1 MAKDKKKKD
10 KAATA
15 ETAADAIP
23 KVKKAK
29 RKRGDR
35 RDGRLVREADSMH
48 KFAGFLLPNRCDNEA
63 VMSELVDMT
72 AVEEFVKMKNADSP
86 DFKYT
91 MFHVICAAVAKVLY
105 DRPKMNYFYAGNRLY
120 ERNEISFSFVVKR
133 QFVDSSEEA
142 LAIIKLDKESDV
154 SPLEQ
159 IYGKVKKFVTHVR
172 SENKTDG
179 TTDIIS
185 VLVKSPRPIMRFII
199 RMLNFL
205 ENRDWL
211 PKDLVEFDPY
221 HSSVFISNTGSI
233 KLSAQYHHL
242 TNWGTNSFFILVGE
256 KHLHPFYDEN
266 GNVTMKNALELG
278 LTIDER
284 IADGVYFAKSIKLL
298 RKLLQNPELLELP
311 LNTEIEFE

>member
-1 MAKDKKKKD
+1 MSEDKTKKKK
-10 KAATA
+10 
-15 ETAADAIP
+15 
-23 KVKKAK
+23 
-29 RKRGDR
+29 KRGDR

-48 KFAGFLLPNRCDNEA
+48 KFVGFLLPNRCDNEA
-63 VMSELVDMT
+63 VMSELVDMS
-72 AVEEFVKMKNADSP
+72 AVEEFVKKKNADSP

-133 QFVDSSEEA
+133 QFNDTSSEA
-142 LAIIKLDKESDV
+142 LAIIKLDKDSDV
-154 SPLEQ
+154 SSLEQ
-159 IYGKVKKFVTHVR
+159 IYSKVKKFVTHVR

-185 VLVKSPRPIMRFII
+185 VLVKSPRPIMKFII
-199 RMLNFL
+199 SVLNFL
-205 ENRDWL
+205 EARDWL

-266 GNVTMKNALELG
+266 GNITMKNALELG

-284 IADGVYFAKSIKLL
+284 IADGTYFAKSIKLL

-311 LNTEIEFE
+311 LQTEIEID

>member
-15 ETAADAIP
+15 ETAADATQ

-298 RKLLQNPELLELP
+298 RKLLQSPELLELP

>member
-1 MAKDKKKKD
+1 MARKNKKSG
-10 KAATA
+10 TSSG
-15 ETAADAIP
+15 EGDAMSV
-23 KVKKAK
+23 KQVKKSKK
-29 RKRGDR
+29 RRGDR

-72 AVEEFVKMKNADSP
+72 AVEDLVKKKNADSP

-91 MFHVICAAVAKVLY
+91 MFHIICAAVAKVLY

-133 QFVDSSEEA
+133 QFVDSSSEA
-142 LAIIKLDKESDV
+142 LAIIKLDKESDA

-159 IYGKVKKFVTHVR
+159 VYGKVKKFVTHVR
-172 SENKTDG
+172 GENKTDG

-185 VLVKSPRPIMRFII
+185 VLVKSPRPIMKFII
-199 RMLNFL
+199 SVLNFL

-211 PKDLVEFDPY
+211 PRDLVEFDPY

-233 KLSAQYHHL
+233 GLSAQYHHL

-311 LNTEIEFE
+311 LQTEIEFE

>member
-1 MAKDKKKKD
+1 MAKDKKKKE
-10 KAATA
+10 KAVTVS
-15 ETAADAIP
+15 EP
-23 KVKKAK
+23 KEKVKKAK
-29 RKRGDR
+29 KKRGDR

-72 AVEEFVKMKNADSP
+72 AVEEFVKMKNSDSP

-133 QFVDSSEEA
+133 QFVDSSSEA

-185 VLVKSPRPIMRFII
+185 VLVKSPRPIMKFII
-199 RMLNFL
+199 SMLNFL

-211 PKDLVEFDPY
+211 PRDLVEFDPY

-311 LNTEIEFE
+311 LQTEIEFE

>member
-1 MAKDKKKKD
+1 MAKDKKKKE
-10 KAATA
+10 KAATVS
-15 ETAADAIP
+15 EP
-23 KVKKAK
+23 KEKVKKAK
-29 RKRGDR
+29 KKRGDR

-72 AVEEFVKMKNADSP
+72 AVEEFVKMKNSDSP

-133 QFVDSSEEA
+133 QFVDSSSEA
-142 LAIIKLDKESDV
+142 LAIIKLDKESGA

-185 VLVKSPRPIMRFII
+185 VLVKSPRPIMKFII
-199 RMLNFL
+199 SMLNFL

-211 PKDLVEFDPY
+211 PRDLVEFDPY

-311 LNTEIEFE
+311 LQTEIEFE

>member
-1 MAKDKKKKD
+1 MSEDKTKKKK
-10 KAATA
+10 
-15 ETAADAIP
+15 
-23 KVKKAK
+23 
-29 RKRGDR
+29 KRGDR

-63 VMSELVDMT
+63 VMSELVDMS
-72 AVEEFVKMKNADSP
+72 AVEEFVKKKNADSP

-133 QFVDSSEEA
+133 QFNDMSSEA
-142 LAIIKLDKESDV
+142 LAIIKLDKDSDV
-154 SPLEQ
+154 SSLEQ

-185 VLVKSPRPIMRFII
+185 VLVKSPRPIMKFII
-199 RMLNFL
+199 SMLNFL
-205 ENRDWL
+205 EARDWL
-211 PKDLVEFDPY
+211 PNDLVEFDPY

-233 KLSAQYHHL
+233 KLFRTVSSSY
-242 TNWGTNSFFILVGE
+242 
-256 KHLHPFYDEN
+256 
-266 GNVTMKNALELG
+266 ELG
-278 LTIDER
+278 DELVFHSR
-284 IADGVYFAKSIKLL
+284 G
-298 RKLLQNPELLELP
+298 RKASAPVL
-311 LNTEIEFE
+311 

>member
-1 MAKDKKKKD
+1 MSEDKTKKKK
-10 KAATA
+10 
-15 ETAADAIP
+15 
-23 KVKKAK
+23 
-29 RKRGDR
+29 KRGDR

-48 KFAGFLLPNRCDNEA
+48 KFVGFLLPNRCDNEA
-63 VMSELVDMT
+63 VMSELVDMS
-72 AVEEFVKMKNADSP
+72 AVEEFVKKKNADSP

-133 QFVDSSEEA
+133 QFNDTSSEA
-142 LAIIKLDKESDV
+142 LAIIKLDKDSDV
-154 SPLEQ
+154 SSLEQ

-185 VLVKSPRPIMRFII
+185 VLVKSPRPIMKFII
-199 RMLNFL
+199 SVLNFL
-205 ENRDWL
+205 EARDWL

-266 GNVTMKNALELG
+266 GNITMKNALELG

-284 IADGVYFAKSIKLL
+284 IADGTYFAKSIRLL

-311 LNTEIEFE
+311 LQTEIEID

>member
-1 MAKDKKKKD
+1 MARKNKKSG
-10 KAATA
+10 TSSG
-15 ETAADAIP
+15 EGDAISV
-23 KVKKAK
+23 KQVKKSKK
-29 RKRGDR
+29 RRGDR

-63 VMSELVDMT
+63 VMSELVDMS
-72 AVEEFVKMKNADSP
+72 AVEEFVKKKNADSP

-91 MFHVICAAVAKVLY
+91 MFHIICAAVAKVLY

-133 QFVDSSEEA
+133 QFVDSSSEA
-142 LAIIKLDKESDV
+142 LAIIKLDKESDA

-159 IYGKVKKFVTHVR
+159 VYGKVKKCVTHVGG
-172 SENKTDG
+172 EKKTDG

-185 VLVKSPRPIMRFII
+185 VLVKSPRPIMKFII
-199 RMLNFL
+199 SVLNFL

-211 PKDLVEFDPY
+211 PRDLVEFDPY

-233 KLSAQYHHL
+233 GLSAQYHHL

-256 KHLHPFYDEN
+256 KHLHPVYDEN

-311 LNTEIEFE
+311 LQTEIEFE

>member
-1 MAKDKKKKD
+1 MARKNKKSG
-10 KAATA
+10 TSSG
-15 ETAADAIP
+15 EGDAISV
-23 KVKKAK
+23 KQVKKSKK
-29 RKRGDR
+29 RRGDR

-72 AVEEFVKMKNADSP
+72 AVENLVKKKNADSP

-91 MFHVICAAVAKVLY
+91 MFHIICAAVAKVLY

-133 QFVDSSEEA
+133 QFVDSSSEA
-142 LAIIKLDKESDV
+142 LAIIKLDKESDA

-159 IYGKVKKFVTHVR
+159 VYGKVKKFVTDVR
-172 SENKTDG
+172 GENKTDG

-185 VLVKSPRPIMRFII
+185 VLVKSPRPIMKFII
-199 RMLNFL
+199 SVLNFL

-211 PKDLVEFDPY
+211 PRDLVEFDPY

-233 KLSAQYHHL
+233 GLSAQYHHL

-311 LNTEIEFE
+311 LQTEIEFE

>member
-1 MAKDKKKKD
+1 MARKNKKSG
-10 KAATA
+10 TSSG
-15 ETAADAIP
+15 EGDAISV
-23 KVKKAK
+23 KQVKKSKK
-29 RKRGDR
+29 RRGDR

-72 AVEEFVKMKNADSP
+72 AVENLVKKKNADSP

-91 MFHVICAAVAKVLY
+91 MFHIICAAVAKVLY

-133 QFVDSSEEA
+133 QFVDSSSEA
-142 LAIIKLDKESDV
+142 LAIIKLDKESDA

-159 IYGKVKKFVTHVR
+159 VYGKVKKFVTHVR
-172 SENKTDG
+172 CENKTDG

-185 VLVKSPRPIMRFII
+185 VLVKSPRPIMKFII
-199 RMLNFL
+199 SVLNFL

-211 PKDLVEFDPY
+211 PRDLVEFDPY

-233 KLSAQYHHL
+233 GLSAQYHHL

-311 LNTEIEFE
+311 LQTEIEFE

>member
-1 MAKDKKKKD
+1 MSEDKTKKKK
-10 KAATA
+10 
-15 ETAADAIP
+15 
-23 KVKKAK
+23 
-29 RKRGDR
+29 KRGDR

-63 VMSELVDMT
+63 VMSELVDMS
-72 AVEEFVKMKNADSP
+72 AVEEFVKKKNADSP

-133 QFVDSSEEA
+133 QFNDMSSEA
-142 LAIIKLDKESDV
+142 LAIIKLDKDSDV
-154 SPLEQ
+154 SSLEQ

-185 VLVKSPRPIMRFII
+185 VLVKSPRPIMKFII
-199 RMLNFL
+199 SMLNFL
-205 ENRDWL
+205 EARDWL
-211 PKDLVEFDPY
+211 PNDLVEFDPY

-266 GNVTMKNALELG
+266 GNITMKNALELG

-284 IADGVYFAKSIKLL
+284 IADGTYFAKSIRLL
-298 RKLLQNPELLELP
+298 RKLLQNPEFLELP
-311 LNTEIEFE
+311 LQTEIEID

>member
-1 MAKDKKKKD
+1 MAKDKKKKE
-10 KAATA
+10 KAATVP
-15 ETAADAIP
+15 EP
-23 KVKKAK
+23 KEKVKKAK
-29 RKRGDR
+29 KKRGDR

-48 KFAGFLLPNRCDNEA
+48 KVAGFLLPNRCDNEA
-63 VMSELVDMT
+63 VMRELVDMT
-72 AVEEFVKMKNADSP
+72 AVEEFVKMKNSDSP

-133 QFVDSSEEA
+133 QFVDSSSEA
-142 LAIIKLDKESDV
+142 LAIIKLDKESDA

-185 VLVKSPRPIMRFII
+185 VLVKFPRPIMKFII
-199 RMLNFL
+199 SMLNFL

-211 PKDLVEFDPY
+211 PRDLVEFDPY

-311 LNTEIEFE
+311 LQTEIEFE

>member
-1 MAKDKKKKD
+1 MSEEKTKKKKN
-10 KAATA
+10 
-15 ETAADAIP
+15 
-23 KVKKAK
+23 
-29 RKRGDR
+29 RGDR

-48 KFAGFLLPNRCDNEA
+48 KFVGFLLPNRCDNEA
-63 VMSELVDMT
+63 VMSELVDMS
-72 AVEEFVKMKNADSP
+72 AVEEFVKKKNADSP

-133 QFVDSSEEA
+133 QFNDTSSEA
-142 LAIIKLDKESDV
+142 LAIIKLDKDSDV
-154 SPLEQ
+154 SSLEQ

-185 VLVKSPRPIMRFII
+185 VLVKSPRPIMKFII
-199 RMLNFL
+199 SVLNFL
-205 ENRDWL
+205 EARDWL

-266 GNVTMKNALELG
+266 GNITMKNALELG

-284 IADGVYFAKSIKLL
+284 IADGTYFAKSIRLL

-311 LNTEIEFE
+311 LQTEIEID

>member
-1 MAKDKKKKD
+1 MEDLYGKRIQCTNSPASFFPTD
-10 KAATA
+10 AT
-15 ETAADAIP
+15 T
-23 KVKKAK
+23 K
-29 RKRGDR
+29 
-35 RDGRLVREADSMH
+35 
-48 KFAGFLLPNRCDNEA
+48 
-63 VMSELVDMT
+63 LVDMS
-72 AVEEFVKMKNADSP
+72 AVEEFVKKKNADSP

-133 QFVDSSEEA
+133 QFNDMSSEA
-142 LAIIKLDKESDV
+142 LAIIKLDKDSDV
-154 SPLEQ
+154 SSLEQ

-185 VLVKSPRPIMRFII
+185 MLVKSPRPIMKFII
-199 RMLNFL
+199 SMLNFL
-205 ENRDWL
+205 EARDWL
-211 PKDLVEFDPY
+211 PNDLVEFDPY

-266 GNVTMKNALELG
+266 GNITMKNALELG

-284 IADGVYFAKSIKLL
+284 IADGTYFAKSIRLL

-311 LNTEIEFE
+311 LQTEIEID

>member
-1 MAKDKKKKD
+1 MARKNKKSG
-10 KAATA
+10 TSSG
-15 ETAADAIP
+15 EGDAISV
-23 KVKKAK
+23 KQVKKSKK
-29 RKRGDR
+29 RRGDR

-72 AVEEFVKMKNADSP
+72 AVENLVKKKNADSP

-91 MFHVICAAVAKVLY
+91 MFHIICAAVAKVLY

-133 QFVDSSEEA
+133 QFVDSSSEA
-142 LAIIKLDKESDV
+142 LAIIKLDKESDA

-159 IYGKVKKFVTHVR
+159 VYGKVNKFVTHVR
-172 SENKTDG
+172 GENKTDG

-185 VLVKSPRPIMRFII
+185 VLVKSPRPIMKFII
-199 RMLNFL
+199 SVLNFL

-211 PKDLVEFDPY
+211 PRDLVEFDPY

-233 KLSAQYHHL
+233 GLSAQYHHL

-311 LNTEIEFE
+311 LQTEIEFE

>member
-1 MAKDKKKKD
+1 MAKDKKKKE
-10 KAATA
+10 KAATVP
-15 ETAADAIP
+15 EP
-23 KVKKAK
+23 KEKVKKAK
-29 RKRGDR
+29 KKRGDR

-63 VMSELVDMT
+63 VMSELIDMT

-133 QFVDSSEEA
+133 QFVDSSSEA
-142 LAIIKLDKESDV
+142 LAIIKLDKESDT

-185 VLVKSPRPIMRFII
+185 VLVKSPRPIMKFII
-199 RMLNFL
+199 SVLNFL

-211 PKDLVEFDPY
+211 PRDLVEFDPY

-311 LNTEIEFE
+311 LQTEIEFE

>member
-1 MAKDKKKKD
+1 MSEDKTKKKK
-10 KAATA
+10 
-15 ETAADAIP
+15 
-23 KVKKAK
+23 
-29 RKRGDR
+29 KRGDR

-48 KFAGFLLPNRCDNEA
+48 KFAGFLLPYRCDNEA
-63 VMSELVDMT
+63 VMSELVDMS
-72 AVEEFVKMKNADSP
+72 AVEEFVKKKNADSP

-133 QFVDSSEEA
+133 QFNDMSSEA
-142 LAIIKLDKESDV
+142 LAIIKLDKDSDV
-154 SPLEQ
+154 SSLEQ

-185 VLVKSPRPIMRFII
+185 VLVKSPRPIMKFII
-199 RMLNFL
+199 SMLNFL
-205 ENRDWL
+205 EARDWL
-211 PKDLVEFDPY
+211 PNDLVEFDPY

-266 GNVTMKNALELG
+266 GNITMKNALELG

-284 IADGVYFAKSIKLL
+284 IADGTYFAKSIRLL

-311 LNTEIEFE
+311 LQTEIEID

>member
-1 MAKDKKKKD
+1 MARKNKKSG
-10 KAATA
+10 TSSG
-15 ETAADAIP
+15 EGDAISV
-23 KVKKAK
+23 KQVKKSKK
-29 RKRGDR
+29 RRGDR

-72 AVEEFVKMKNADSP
+72 AVENLVKKKNADSP

-91 MFHVICAAVAKVLY
+91 MFHIICAAVAKVLY
-105 DRPKMNYFYAGNRLY
+105 DRPKMNYFYAVNRLY

-133 QFVDSSEEA
+133 QFVDSSSEA
-142 LAIIKLDKESDV
+142 LAIIKLDKESDA

-159 IYGKVKKFVTHVR
+159 VSGKVNKFVTHVR
-172 SENKTDG
+172 GENKTDG

-185 VLVKSPRPIMRFII
+185 VLVKSPRPIMKFII
-199 RMLNFL
+199 SVLNFL

-211 PKDLVEFDPY
+211 PRDLVEFDPY

-233 KLSAQYHHL
+233 GLSAQYHHL

-311 LNTEIEFE
+311 LQTEIEFE

>member
-1 MAKDKKKKD
+1 MSKDKTKNKK
-10 KAATA
+10 
-15 ETAADAIP
+15 
-23 KVKKAK
+23 
-29 RKRGDR
+29 KRGDR

-48 KFAGFLLPNRCDNEA
+48 KFVAFLLPNRCDNEA
-63 VMSELVDMT
+63 VMSELVDMS
-72 AVEEFVKMKNADSP
+72 AVEEFVKKKNADSP

-105 DRPKMNYFYAGNRLY
+105 ERPKMNYFYAGNRLY

-133 QFVDSSEEA
+133 QFNDTSSEA
-142 LAIIKLDKESDV
+142 LAIIKLDKDSDV

-185 VLVKSPRPIMRFII
+185 VLVKSPRHIMKFII
-199 RMLNFL
+199 KILNFL
-205 ENRDWL
+205 EARDWL
-211 PKDLVEFDPY
+211 PNDLVEFDPY

-284 IADGVYFAKSIKLL
+284 IADGTYFAKSIRLL

-311 LNTEIEFE
+311 LQTETEID

>member
-1 MAKDKKKKD
+1 MSKDKTKKKK
-10 KAATA
+10 
-15 ETAADAIP
+15 
-23 KVKKAK
+23 
-29 RKRGDR
+29 KRGDR

-48 KFAGFLLPNRCDNEA
+48 KFVAFLLPNRCDNEA
-63 VMSELVDMT
+63 VMSELVDMS
-72 AVEEFVKMKNADSP
+72 AVEEFVKKKNADSP

-133 QFVDSSEEA
+133 QFNDTSSEA
-142 LAIIKLDKESDV
+142 LAIIKLDKDSDV

-185 VLVKSPRPIMRFII
+185 VLVKSPRPIMKFII
-199 RMLNFL
+199 KILNFL
-205 ENRDWL
+205 EARDWL
-211 PKDLVEFDPY
+211 PNDLVEFDPY

-284 IADGVYFAKSIKLL
+284 IADGTYFAKSIRLL

-311 LNTEIEFE
+311 LQTETEID